1 MAKYFQIN
9 ENGKIINIALG
20 DESWAANAEGTW
32 ILDIDNNGEISGYY
46 LNNTI
51 YPPAPSEGWI
61 FNTLTF
67 QWEPPQ
73 SYPNNYNSDIM
84 NWNNNN
90 TRWEKTD
97 FILSEGQ
104 TIADDNTP
112 FTSSYWDPNSTSW
125 IQFFD
130 SRN

>member
-1 MAKYFQIN
+1 MAKYFQID
-9 ENGKIINIALG
+9 ENGKIINVALG
-20 DESWAANAEGTW
+20 DESWVANAEKNW
-32 ILDIDNNGEISGYY
+32 ILDTDNKGEIGGYY
-46 LNNTI
+46 LNNII
-51 YPPAPSEGWI
+51 YLPAPSEGWT
-61 FNTLTF
+61 FNKYNF

-73 SYPNNYNSDIM
+73 NYPDNYNSDIM
-84 NWNNNN
+84 SWNNSN

-97 FILSEGQ
+97 FILLEGQ
-104 TIADDNTP
+104 TVADDNTP

>member
-1 MAKYFQIN
+1 
-9 ENGKIINIALG
+9 
-20 DESWAANAEGTW
+20 
-32 ILDIDNNGEISGYY
+32 
-46 LNNTI
+46 
-51 YPPAPSEGWI
+51 
-61 FNTLTF
+61 
-67 QWEPPQ
+67 
-73 SYPNNYNSDIM
+73 M
-84 NWNNNN
+84 NWNNSN

-112 FTSSYWDPNSTSW
+112 FTSSYWNPHSTSW